1 MARAWVV
8 THSLGRKWVG
18 KSTDAS
24 QVLDALPT
32 EAGQARQLAVALHSV
47 ARWQRYRKTS
57 VAEATTDGMG
67 GYGWTMGHGW
77 GLSELQMSVNSSSI
91 FQ

>member
-47 ARWQRYRKTS
+47 ARWQRVSEDFGGGGHY
-57 VAEATTDGMG
+57 GMG
-67 GYGWTMGHGW
+67 WVDMV
-77 GLSELQMSVNSSSI
+77 GLWDMDGV
-91 FQ
+91 FQSFRCR